1 LKPAPTVDP
10 TLARDFEGHRGGGFQ
25 TRPRGIKT
33 GYHDRIPPDATSPSD
48 DIGHYRIKQKL
59 GSGGMGDVYLAE
71 DLKLHR
77 SVALKVLPADV
88 AGDPQR
94 RLRFLHEAHA
104 ASVLNHPNVSTI
116 YEVGE
121 ADDTVFIAMELI
133 EGKTLTQVRES
144 RTCEIDEVIDIAMQA
159 ADALDEAHSR
169 GIVHRDIKSANIML
183 TPRGHVKVLD
193 FGLAKLR
200 ADADVKDEDTRIKTS
215 PGLVIG
221 TPSYMS
227 PEQALGRAVD
237 HRSDLFSLGIV
248 LYELIAGRLPFEGAT
263 TTETIQKITN
273 SQPDP
278 IARFNYS
285 APPELER
292 IVRKLLEKDPERRY
306 QSAHELLVDLK
317 NLKRDTNSGEVMKP
331 AKPAAA
337 PIVSRKALLAGA
349 GVLAILAIAI
359 AIGVLMTRRA
369 GGPAPAAGIDSIA
382 VLPFVNTAKDPE
394 TEYLSD
400 GISESIINNLAGISS
415 LRVIPRST
423 VFRYKG
429 KDTDLAEIAKEL
441 DVRAIVSGRVLQRGD
456 TLSVQAE
463 LIDTESNA
471 QIWGGRYEKKLVDA
485 LALQKEISDEISAK
499 LRPGSTQV
507 ASRNAPAMTDNA
519 EAYQLYLKGRYH
531 WNKRTG
537 DGIEKALD
545 YFQQAVA
552 KDPDFALAHVGVADT
567 YLIMEQY
574 SDRPAAEGTDKAEVS
589 IRRALALDEGIAE
602 AHASLGA
609 IHQNRRQWAQSDAEF
624 RRSIELKP
632 DYPTAR
638 HWYNIMLRFSGKI
651 DEAYE
656 QVMVAQRLDPL
667 SMIIGVN
674 VVDVLM
680 LKGRDDEALA
690 TAEKYMEIDPNFP
703 QLLGIIS
710 ELYSRAGRHQEA
722 IASAKKAVELSG
734 GTIEQT
740 SALGNAYAA
749 AGDRARAEEILRSL
763 ENRVNRGEGDS
774 YHLAS
779 LYLRLGDRDRAI
791 AALERAL
798 EKQSGM
804 VVGMNA
810 DVRLTSLRTDPR
822 FQAMARSMGIR

>member
-1 LKPAPTVDP
+1 
-10 TLARDFEGHRGGGFQ
+10 
-25 TRPRGIKT
+25 
-33 GYHDRIPPDATSPSD
+33 
-48 DIGHYRIKQKL
+48 
-59 GSGGMGDVYLAE
+59 MGDVYLAE

-88 AGDPQR
+88 ASDPQR

-104 ASVLNHPNVSTI
+104 ASVLSHPNVSTI

-121 ADDTVFIAMELI
+121 DADTIFIAMELI

-144 RTCEIDEVIDIAMQA
+144 RTCEIDEVIDIAIQA

-183 TPRGHVKVLD
+183 TSRGHVKVLD

-200 ADADVKDEDTRIKTS
+200 ADADVQDEDTRIKTS
-215 PGLVIG
+215 PGLIVG
-221 TPSYMS
+221 TPYYMS
-227 PEQALGRAVD
+227 PEQALGRPVD

-292 IVRKLLEKDPERRY
+292 IVRKLLEKEPSRRY
-306 QSAHELLVDLK
+306 QSAQELYVDLK
-317 NLKRDTNSGEVMKP
+317 NLKRDTTSGEVMKP
-331 AKPAAA
+331 AKPR
-337 PIVSRKALLAGA
+337 IVNRRTAWIAA
-349 GVLAILAIAI
+349 GVLAVLAIAI
-359 AIGVLMTRRA
+359 VITVMLARRPS
-369 GGPAPAAGIDSIA
+369 GPATAAGIDSIA

-400 GISESIINNLAGISS
+400 GISESIINNLAGIST

-429 KDTDLAEIAKEL
+429 KDTDLSEIAKEL
-441 DVRAIVSGRVLQRGD
+441 GVRAIVSGRVLQRGD
-456 TLSVQAE
+456 SLSVQAE

-471 QIWGGRYEKKLVDA
+471 QIWGGRYEKKLADA
-485 LALQKEISDEISAK
+485 LALQKEISDEISAR
-499 LRPGSTQV
+499 LRPGGTREG
-507 ASRNAPAMTDNA
+507 SRTAPAITDDA

-531 WNKRTG
+531 WNKRTA
-537 DGIEKALD
+537 ESLERALA

-552 KDPDFALAHVGVADT
+552 KDPQFALAHVGVADS
-567 YLIMEQY
+567 YLLMEQY
-574 SDRPAAEGTDKAEVS
+574 ADRPAPEGTGKAEVA
-589 IRRALALDEGIAE
+589 IRRALALNEGIAE
-602 AHASLGA
+602 AHASLGM
-609 IHQNRRQWAQSDAEF
+609 IHQNRREWEKSDAEF
-624 RRSIELKP
+624 RRAIELNP

-638 HWYNIMLRFSGKI
+638 HWYNIMLRYSGRT

-656 QVMVAQRLDPL
+656 QVLIAQRLDPL

-674 VVDVLM
+674 VVDVQM
-680 LKGRDDEALA
+680 LRGRDDEALA

-703 QLLGIIS
+703 QLLGILGL
-710 ELYSRAGRHQEA
+710 LYSKAGRHAEA
-722 IASAKKAVELSG
+722 IATSKKAIELSG
-734 GTIEQT
+734 GTAEQNSHLAT
-740 SALGNAYAA
+740 AYAA
-749 AGDRARAEEILRSL
+749 AGDRAAAEKILREL
-763 ENRVNRGEGDS
+763 EARVARGESDP
-774 YHLAS
+774 YYLAAI
-779 LYLRLGDRDRAI
+779 YLALNDRDRAI
-791 AALERAL
+791 AALRRSL
-798 EKQSGM
+798 ELKSGIAT
-804 VVGMNA
+804 GLNA
-810 DVRLTSLRTDPR
+810 EVRLTGLRGDPR
-822 FQAMARSMGIR
+822 FTALVRSIGIR